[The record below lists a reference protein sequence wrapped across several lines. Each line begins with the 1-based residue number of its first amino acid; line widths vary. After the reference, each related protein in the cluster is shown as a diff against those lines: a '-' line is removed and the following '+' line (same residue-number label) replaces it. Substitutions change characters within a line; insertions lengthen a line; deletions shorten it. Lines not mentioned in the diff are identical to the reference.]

1 MKRKLSQAEKNLEII
16 TEQIADKIEKVL
28 TYEKERNFALERL
41 EKMTQEVKE
50 IRESEE
56 ILTGQL
62 AKTEVKVRTE
72 QIKNDKLT
80 EVTDGIK
87 SMHEKM
93 KVGFQPVESTLSC
106 LSCLEY
112 LIEPEPL
119 TLVCGHSICAK
130 CFNQHSDPN
139 S

>member
-72 QIKNDKLT
+72 
-80 EVTDGIK
+80 
-87 SMHEKM
+87 
-93 KVGFQPVESTLSC
+93 
-106 LSCLEY
+106 
-112 LIEPEPL
+112 
-119 TLVCGHSICAK
+119 
-130 CFNQHSDPN
+130 
-139 S
+139 